1 MLVFMYLHVYTQ
13 QEVIS
18 ALPSFIK
25 LSPNLVKGVFDKLLI
40 SFKGK
45 NKAHVHLN
53 CLVPRLI
60 PNLLMLKT
68 LGTGLGGGYT

>member
-1 MLVFMYLHVYTQ
+1 MVNMHPPLSLYTQ

-18 ALPSFIK
+18 ALPSFVK

-45 NKAHVHLN
+45 IPCAHKWPHLQPAFQ
-53 CLVPRLI
+53 CYI
-60 PNLLMLKT
+60 S
-68 LGTGLGGGYT
+68 

>member
-1 MLVFMYLHVYTQ
+1 MVVFMYLYTQ

-45 NKAHVHLN
+45 VKAHAHEN
-53 CLVPRLI
+53 CLVPRPI
-60 PNLLMLKT
+60 PSLSML
-68 LGTGLGGGYT
+68 